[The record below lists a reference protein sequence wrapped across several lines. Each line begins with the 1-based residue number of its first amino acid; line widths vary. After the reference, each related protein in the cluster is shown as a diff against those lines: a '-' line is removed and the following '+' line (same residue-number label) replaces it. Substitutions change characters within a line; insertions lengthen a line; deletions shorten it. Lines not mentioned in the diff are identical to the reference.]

1 MDAPLLLGAF
11 LAGLAGSPHCVLMC
25 GPFASACARTAAGL
39 GAWHAGRLTGY
50 ALLGAAA
57 GAAGAVLP
65 GPAWLPGLLAALFL
79 LWVGAALAGLVPEP
93 RVVLPGLAGAGR
105 LLHEGRG
112 ALARYAFGV
121 VNGFLPCG
129 LVYTALSI
137 PVALAAPLPGA
148 VAMVAFGAGTLPVLS
163 VAAIGLRRFTPAGL
177 PARRV
182 LAAIV
187 VAIGVWSSNTHV
199 LLTGSARPSAGH
211 HHPRDGP
218 ASRYMNGI

>member
-25 GPFASACARTAAGL
+25 GPFASACARTAPGL
-39 GAWHAGRLTGY
+39 AAWHAGRLTGY
-50 ALLGAAA
+50 AILGAVA

-79 LWVGAALAGLVPEP
+79 LWFGAALAGLAPEP
-93 RVVLPGLAGAGR
+93 RVALPGFSGAGS
-105 LLHEGRG
+105 LLREGRG
-112 ALARYAFGV
+112 AAARYGFGV

-148 VAMVAFGAGTLPVLS
+148 LAMVAFGAGTLPLLS
-163 VAAIGLRRFTPAGL
+163 VAAFGLRRFTPAGL
-177 PARRV
+177 TARRL
-182 LAAIV
+182 LALVV
-187 VAIGVWSSNTHV
+187 VAIGLWSIATRT
-199 LLTGSARPSAGH
+199 LPLTGSAGHSPAGH
-211 HHPRDGP
+211 QHQH
-218 ASRYMNGI
+218 